1 MKSGLRDRKK
11 QQTHQNLLDAALK
24 LMQDGKGLGELSLRE
39 VANQAGIVP
48 AAFYRHFKSME
59 ELGLALVDLSA
70 VRIAEILKDARQK
83 RAYKSALQTSLGIYF
98 DYVAENPAL
107 FRFISRERVGG
118 NFNIREKIRAAM
130 DQIASEMAK
139 DMRMPKFLPPADIEL
154 ASELIVSLSFQMAPE
169 FLDSMEEMRNR
180 SEDKR
185 IKWKTLKQ
193 LRLVFIGTIRGRRR
207 KGNRK
212 V

>member
-1 MKSGLRDRKK
+1 MKTGLRDRKK
-11 QQTHQNLLDAALK
+11 QQTHQNLLNAALE

-39 VANQAGIVP
+39 VANHAGIVP

-70 VRIAEILKDARQK
+70 LRIAEILKDARQR

-118 NFNIREKIRAAM
+118 NFSIREKIRTAM
-130 DQIASEMAK
+130 DQIASELAK
-139 DMRMPKFLPPADIEL
+139 DMRMPKFLPTSDIEL

-169 FLDSMEEMRNR
+169 FLDAMEEKPSR

-207 KGNRK
+207 KGTQK
-212 V
+212 L